1 MVVLLHLEGAG
12 ETQARRDLD
21 VVVRQVVAVATTT
34 VGLDEEGL
42 GKVVGTDLFKDV
54 VLDALGIA
62 EVFLG
67 ELAFFAFDAQTEGYV
82 GVDHCLAAH
91 GVTVPLFGNVDG
103 GEYFQV
109 WAPLDSG
116 AGANLVSGL
125 NLEGLLLGTHH
136 LALLEVKG
144 ILVAITPYRDVHVFG
159 GVLGC
164 ARTQAIGAERVV
176 VVATLVVAV
185 LAACVELAE
194 DEFPVEALFGRV
206 PIKRAATTV
215 VFHLNGAVAE
225 GGQGNQ
231 VAIAL
236 TCLVDRVGKNLEG
249 GMRTAIKTVRSE
261 NDGRT

>member
-1 MVVLLHLEGAG
+1 MVVLLHLEGTG

-21 VVVRQVVAVATTT
+21 FVVRQVVAVAATT

-67 ELAFFAFDAQTEGYV
+67 ELAFFAFDTQTEGHV
-82 GVDHCLAAH
+82 GVDHSLAAH
-91 GVTVPLFGNVDG
+91 GVAVPLFGNVDG

-109 WAPLDSG
+109 WAPLDGG
-116 AGANLVSGL
+116 AGANLVGGL
-125 NLEGLLLGTHH
+125 NLEGLLLGAHH

-176 VVATLVVAV
+176 VVTALVVAV

-194 DEFPVEALFGRV
+194 DEFPVKALFGRV
-206 PIKRAATTV
+206 PIKRAAATV
-215 VFHLNGAVAE
+215 ILHLDGAVAE
-225 GGQGNQ
+225 GGQGDQ
-231 VAIAL
+231 VAVAL

-249 GMRTAIKTVRSE
+249 SMRTAIKAVRSE
-261 NDGRT
+261 DDGRT